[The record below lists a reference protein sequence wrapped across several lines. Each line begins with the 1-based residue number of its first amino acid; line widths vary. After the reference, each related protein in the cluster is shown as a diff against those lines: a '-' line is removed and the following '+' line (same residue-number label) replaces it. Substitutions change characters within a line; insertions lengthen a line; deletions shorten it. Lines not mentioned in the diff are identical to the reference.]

1 MMSKKKVIIVS
12 ELFFP
17 EESATA
23 HIMTQIANHISREDN
38 VLVLAGPKSYENDG
52 NRISINS
59 KNTTYEIKRTWAPR
73 LNKNYLFLR
82 MARFFILSF
91 GLAWL
96 TLRNSRRD
104 DIVLSVTNPAPFII
118 FLALIKKIKNVKFI
132 LLVHDIFPENSLA
145 LGIFKKNSLVYK
157 WSKLLFDWAYCAA
170 DRIIVIGRDMANVVK
185 SKLRANSENISI
197 IENWADLDLINPI
210 PKSESKI
217 KSWGLT
223 NKVVIQYAGNI
234 GRAQGIIEFIDVIKL
249 VNNSLLHFTFFGS
262 GAFAGALNEKSE
274 HHANISLFGAYSRI
288 DQNIILGS
296 CDIALII
303 LAEGMYGLGV
313 PSKTYNIMASG
324 KPILFLGPK
333 DSEIFRVIIDYQVG
347 WAFDWSQTDQMIL
360 FMNSIKL
367 EDFANYQRMGR
378 NARVL
383 AESSYSAGKQLARIQ
398 LVIESLLGKL

>member
-23 HIMTQIANHISREDN
+23 HIMTQIANHISREYN
-38 VLVLAGPKSYENDG
+38 VLVLAGPKSYENDDS
-52 NRISINS
+52 RISNDS
-59 KNTTYEIKRTWAPR
+59 KNATCEIKRAWAPR

-96 TLRNSRRD
+96 TLRNNRRD

-145 LGIFKKNSLVYK
+145 LGIFKKNSFVYK
-157 WSKLLFDWAYCAA
+157 WSKLLFDWAYSAA
-170 DRIIVIGRDMANVVK
+170 DHVIVIGRDMANVVK
-185 SKLRANSENISI
+185 SKLRANNENISI
-197 IENWADLDLINPI
+197 IENWADLDLVNPI
-210 PKSESKI
+210 QKSESKI

-223 NKVVIQYAGNI
+223 NKIVIQYAGNI

-249 VNNSLLHFTFFGS
+249 VNNSLIHFTFFGS
-262 GAFAGALNEKSE
+262 GAFAGALNEKSK
-274 HHANISLFGAYSRI
+274 HHSNISLFGGYSRI

-333 DSEIFRVIIDYQVG
+333 DSEIFRMIIDHKVG

-367 EDFANYQRMGR
+367 EDFANHQRMGR

-398 LVIESLLGKL
+398 LVIESLLGKF